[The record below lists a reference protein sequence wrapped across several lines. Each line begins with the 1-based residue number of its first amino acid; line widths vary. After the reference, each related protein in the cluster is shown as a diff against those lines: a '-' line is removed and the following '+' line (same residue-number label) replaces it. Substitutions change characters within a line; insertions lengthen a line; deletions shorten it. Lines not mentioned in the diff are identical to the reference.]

1 MKILEAHEIAQLS
14 DTPIVPRVY
23 VPSFVTFH
31 LVVCYLDVHRPR
43 ILEFMTFIC
52 MAYHFIYITL
62 RKPFNTD
69 LFVEFKHT
77 IFHSITIL
85 LTMIN
90 VWTK

>member
-1 MKILEAHEIAQLS
+1 MEAHEVAQLS

-43 ILEFMTFIC
+43 ILGIMTFIY
-52 MAYHFIYITL
+52 MAYHFIYVIL
-62 RKPFNTD
+62 CKPFNICTD
-69 LFVEFKHT
+69 LLVELKHT
-77 IFHSITIL
+77 VFHSII

-90 VWTK
+90 VRTK

>member
-1 MKILEAHEIAQLS
+1 MTREVAQLS

-43 ILEFMTFIC
+43 ILGIMTFIY
-52 MAYHFIYITL
+52 MAYHFISVIL
-62 RKPFNTD
+62 CKPFNICTD
-69 LFVEFKHT
+69 LLVELKHT
-77 IFHSITIL
+77 VFHSII

-90 VWTK
+90 VRTK